1 MVVQK
6 KTAIITGAG
15 RRLGLF
21 VVERLISAGWHIH
34 ALTREMT
41 DGLMAVNSECLYVH
55 ELGSYTTK
63 DVMGAIDGI
72 HAKQQGQPVHLLLNN
87 ASIFENDA
95 RVADNG
101 VSSYEA
107 MIFVHMIMPS
117 LLAKGLLDVLS
128 DEDAPGNIISITD
141 IYATNPNP
149 SYSLYCSTKAG
160 LENLSYG
167 FAKKYAPSIRANA
180 IQPGPIKF
188 LPEHDTLHQEKVLA
202 ETLLPYE
209 GGFLPI
215 YQAIEFILDNQYLT
229 GSVIKVDGGRSLMRG

>member
-1 MVVQK
+1 MVVQN

-21 VVERLISAGWHIH
+21 VVERLIHAGWHVH
-34 ALTREMT
+34 ALTRKMT
-41 DGLMAVNSECLYVH
+41 DGLIVINSERLYVH

-63 DVMGAIDGI
+63 DVIGAINTI
-72 HAKQQGQPVHLLLNN
+72 RTKQQGQPVHLLLNN

-95 RVADNG
+95 QVAHKG

-117 LLAKGLLDVLS
+117 LLAEGLLDALS
-128 DEDAPGNIISITD
+128 DENNPGNIISITD

-149 SYSLYCSTKAG
+149 AYALYCTTKAG
-160 LENLSYG
+160 LESLSAG
-167 FAKKYAPSIRANA
+167 FAKKYAPGIRANS

-188 LPEHDTLHQEKVLA
+188 LPEHDALHQQKVLA

-215 YQAIEFILDNQYLT
+215 YQTIEFILDNRYLT